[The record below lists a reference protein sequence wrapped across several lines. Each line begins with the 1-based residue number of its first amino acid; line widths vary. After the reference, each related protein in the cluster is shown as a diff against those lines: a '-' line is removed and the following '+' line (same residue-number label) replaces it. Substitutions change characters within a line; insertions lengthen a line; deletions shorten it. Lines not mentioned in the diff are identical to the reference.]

1 MMSDN
6 FDIVVIGG
14 GPAGIMAALT
24 AKRENSR
31 SKVCIIESGE
41 RIGRKLRIT
50 GGGRCNFTNN
60 KDISCFF
67 DNVVNNEKFLY
78 SSLYTFSND
87 DMKKYINLL
96 GLEYEVETENDDK
109 VYLKNGNS
117 MELIEAFEKEL
128 KKNNIE
134 VLLNSKVIDLDIDK
148 KIKKIYLENEILK
161 SEKLIIATGGKSY
174 PQTGSDGSIIEL
186 LKNKGYS
193 IVEPVSALSPIKVK
207 EKWLKG
213 MLGVSLS
220 KVNLNICYE
229 NNKSKKKIIDIV
241 SGDIVF
247 TQNGIGGPAAL
258 KSSSYINRK
267 IGRVYIDADFIT
279 SIDRETLYSLAKSN
293 PKKTVFN
300 NLRDILP
307 NNFLRN
313 IFKKA
318 QILID
323 SNFNFLEGK
332 SSNISKKDF
341 DIITRLLKNC
351 RLTPVSLC
359 EISKA
364 TVTSGGVD
372 VAEIDSSTMESK
384 IHSGVYFAGELIDVD
399 ALTGGYNLQIAF
411 STGYLAGLN
420 VNESI

>member
-1 MMSDN
+1 MMNDK
-6 FDIVVIGG
+6 FDIAVIGG

-24 AKRENSR
+24 AKRENGS

-41 RIGRKLRIT
+41 RIGKKLRIT
-50 GGGRCNFTNN
+50 GGGRCNFTKN

-78 SSLYTFSND
+78 SSLYTFSNE

-96 GLEYEVETENDDK
+96 GLEYTIETDNDDK

-117 MELIEAFEKEL
+117 MKLIEALEKEL

-134 VLLNSKVIDLDIDK
+134 ILLNSKVIDLDIDK
-148 KIKKIYLENEILK
+148 KIKEVYLENEILK

-207 EKWLKG
+207 EKWLRE
-213 MLGVSLS
+213 MPGVSLS
-220 KVNLNICYE
+220 KVNLNICYN

-247 TQNGIGGPAAL
+247 THNGIGGPAAL
-258 KSSSYINRK
+258 KASSYINRK
-267 IGRVYIDADFIT
+267 IGKAYIDADFIA

-313 IFKKA
+313 VFKKA

-323 SNFNFLEGK
+323 SNFNFLEEK
-332 SSNISKKDF
+332 SSNVSKKDF
-341 DIITRLLKNC
+341 DIIAGLLKNC

-384 IHSGVYFAGELIDVD
+384 IHSRVYFAGELIDVD

-420 VNESI
+420 VN